1 MAAADI
7 LYWSICLCISYL
19 CICPSIYLLI
29 NLFVSPALT
38 CLSYHWQSINLSL
51 YRHLSTYVFNYTFF
65 CLSINQFLFIYRY
78 IYIYI
83 YICIYVFFHLCHIY
97 LFMHLSISLSVH
109 LSIDLSIFIKICMSL
124 SSQCRYHF
132 FFLKKIINT
141 CFTLI
146 LSTNNI
152 SLFIQPINIL
162 IILITL
168 IYHHC
173 LHHRHHHPHHHRCHV
188 LYERYVTIQII
199 QFLAFPTRAH
209 PYPSDPVNS
218 MEVT

>member
-83 YICIYVFFHLCHIY
+83 YIYICIYVFFHLCHIY

-109 LSIDLSIFIKICMSL
+109 LSIDLSVFIKISMSL

-132 FFLKKIINT
+132 FFKENYQHL
-141 CFTLI
+141 L
-146 LSTNNI
+146 
-152 SLFIQPINIL
+152 
-162 IILITL
+162 
-168 IYHHC
+168 
-173 LHHRHHHPHHHRCHV
+173 HPH
-188 LYERYVTIQII
+188 
-199 QFLAFPTRAH
+199 P
-209 PYPSDPVNS
+209 
-218 MEVT
+218 